1 MVLVFDATYQGE
13 SEGEP
18 RLLEDPIAHSENI
31 KDAMSF
37 LTTRDDVDPERIGA
51 LRICGS
57 GEPAPAVGMQLRSA
71 CAAFPGTGWP
81 SPEFTV
87 AFPRRSSRPRVFA

>member
-1 MVLVFDATYQGE
+1 MIRSAAEGGPAFSGSSSGTPVTSVKEQSPAIYARSLVAKGFVVLVFDATYQGE

-57 GEPAPAVGMQLRSA
+57 G
-71 CAAFPGTGWP
+71 T
-81 SPEFTV
+81 
-87 AFPRRSSRPRVFA
+87 

>member
-37 LTTRDDVDPERIGA
+37 LTTRDDVDPTWEGGGVK
-51 LRICGS
+51 L
-57 GEPAPAVGMQLRSA
+57 VGTTDA
-71 CAAFPGTGWP
+71 
-81 SPEFTV
+81 
-87 AFPRRSSRPRVFA
+87 RVVGNRVHGNGL